1 MEGETKTDM
10 YTCLDIRFSNSRKTY
25 SYISDDP
32 TIERGDFVLVP
43 ARWCDTVVEVVNVG
57 SYEEKDLLLPVN
69 KMKYIKGIY
78 RKKADIH
85 YEQPLLPE
93 RKSSAESTGIFIDE
107 IVEVLDGIEY
117 ERHDCLSE
125 EIVQKFEEK
134 NSICLPDEYRLFL
147 KEIGNGIRIPEPN
160 PTFRYQNG
168 RLQ

>member
-1 MEGETKTDM
+1 M
-10 YTCLDIRFSNSRKTY
+10 
-25 SYISDDP
+25 
-32 TIERGDFVLVP
+32 
-43 ARWCDTVVEVVNVG
+43 
-57 SYEEKDLLLPVN
+57 
-69 KMKYIKGIY
+69 
-78 RKKADIH
+78 
-85 YEQPLLPE
+85 
-93 RKSSAESTGIFIDE
+93 
-107 IVEVLDGIEY
+107 EVLDGIEY

>member
-78 RKKADIH
+78 RKRQISIMSSRCCLKGRA
-85 YEQPLLPE
+85 QQNPPVFLLT
-93 RKSSAESTGIFIDE
+93 K
-107 IVEVLDGIEY
+107 
-117 ERHDCLSE
+117 
-125 EIVQKFEEK
+125 
-134 NSICLPDEYRLFL
+134 
-147 KEIGNGIRIPEPN
+147 
-160 PTFRYQNG
+160 
-168 RLQ
+168 

>member
-85 YEQPLLPE
+85 YE
-93 RKSSAESTGIFIDE
+93 
-107 IVEVLDGIEY
+107 
-117 ERHDCLSE
+117 
-125 EIVQKFEEK
+125 
-134 NSICLPDEYRLFL
+134 
-147 KEIGNGIRIPEPN
+147 
-160 PTFRYQNG
+160 
-168 RLQ
+168 